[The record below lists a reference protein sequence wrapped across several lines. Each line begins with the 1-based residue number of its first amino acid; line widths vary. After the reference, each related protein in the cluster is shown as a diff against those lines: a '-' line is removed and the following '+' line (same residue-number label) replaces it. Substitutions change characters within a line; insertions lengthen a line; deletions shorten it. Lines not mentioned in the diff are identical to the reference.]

1 MQPSLLT
8 WVIPMYVPG
17 AVEAKDALCCAV
29 FVEAGTAMAQHILA
43 LGPKMDKVGVSYLTE
58 VEITASLILRNI
70 KFSLAFC
77 LCPIVFVWIEIMCV
91 YVSVCVYVIHY
102 K

>member
-1 MQPSLLT
+1 MQPTLLT
-8 WVIPMYVPG
+8 WVIPVYVPG
-17 AVEAKDALCCAV
+17 AMEAKDALCCAV
-29 FVEAGTAMAQHILA
+29 FREAGTAMAQHILA
-43 LGPKMDKVGVSYLTE
+43 LSPKMDKVGVSYLTA
-58 VEITASLILRNI
+58 VQITASLILRNI

-91 YVSVCVYVIHY
+91 YVSVCVINC